1 MHALTDKA
9 SESATWFRYRR
20 EGDVTL
26 IELKLLRVEQLF
38 NSLDPSPFH
47 EKDLDREAEA
57 YIVDS
62 LRDLQP
68 RTPVKL
74 VVYLPAESMIEP
86 EAKAAPD
93 AIRHYFSYCHA
104 ATVRRLRLLLRE
116 GRATLLLG
124 LVFLFSCIALRQIFL
139 RAPLTTFGGILNE
152 GLLILGWVAMWR
164 PVETLLYDW
173 WPVRRLAHIYRQL
186 ATIDVELRS
195 REQMPAARNQRQSS
209 AVR

>member
-1 MHALTDKA
+1 MPLTDKA

-74 VVYLPAESMIEP
+74 VVYLPAETMIEP

-93 AIRHYFSYCHA
+93 AIRHYFAYCHA

-116 GRATLLLG
+116 GRTTLLLG

-139 RAPLTTFGGILNE
+139 HAPLTTFGGILNE

-173 WPVRRLAHIYRQL
+173 WPVRRLAHIYLQL

-195 REQMPAARNQRQSS
+195 REQMPAAKNQRQSS

>member
-1 MHALTDKA
+1 MSEKDV
-9 SESATWFRYRR
+9 ESAPWFRYRR

-62 LRDLQP
+62 LRDLPP

-74 VVYLPAESMIEP
+74 VVYLPPEALIEP

-93 AIRHYFSYCHA
+93 AIRHYFVYCHTA
-104 ATVRRLRLLLRE
+104 ALRRLRLLLRE
-116 GRATLLLG
+116 GRTTLLLG

-139 RAPLTTFGGILNE
+139 RPPLTTFGGILNE

-173 WPVRRLAHIYRQL
+173 WPLRRLARIYAEL
-186 ATIDVELRS
+186 AGIDVELRS
-195 REQMPAARNQRQSS
+195 RERMPAATTQRQSS
-209 AVR
+209 TVR